1 MLPNL
6 SGLDLGCATGAKW
19 GAGEEDYESLMDEPV
34 YDSNGVQ
41 VNRGLRDDQLGKIS
55 KALELL
61 QRVVELPPTEKF
73 PTLQHMNDRD
83 VYMYYENG
91 VGIHRGVEHDPGRL
105 YKEPIEFPDAWRDFE
120 DYMGSVSYTKPWG
133 LADYN
138 GRPWRTNVFVRRA
151 RALRSWGMQPDQGG
165 DAPFEAEGGDEAWG
179 TWDPTEGTW
188 DAEMRRRM
196 KENIDAF
203 RFPNRNYSK
212 QVRRALILQYV
223 EPVVYDTY
231 RTGGMWSFFN
241 PHGRSWSSIAQGII
255 NWIVLGMKSVPRFQK
270 ALNIADGPNGERFWN
285 VHFANKDPYP
295 FGSPISF
302 VFMADVEKSPESY
315 AFAPEAIK
323 QDPDVQIAYAL
334 LGVQDA
340 AERAMMSIL
349 AYAHLPEEN
358 MSAHRP
364 LYRTILRRAL
374 KFFGKNSELR
384 APDVAYSKVLEDLA
398 GAISEKADSATV
410 RHMHQELLMWLHSPD
425 NPLGRQTFEDARQ
438 DFFEQ
443 NKRQFDGAP
452 SGGKRVRVRDTDAL
466 SSMVAFH
473 GKAAVLRWRI
483 ADHVCVV

>member
-6 SGLDLGCATGAKW
+6 SGLNLGCATDAQW

-41 VNRGLRDDQLGKIS
+41 VNRGLPDDQLGKIS

-73 PTLQHMNDRD
+73 PSHDYMDARG
-83 VYMYYENG
+83 VYMFYPF
-91 VGIHRGVEHDPGRL
+91 EHDPGRR
-105 YKEPIEFPDAWRDFE
+105 YKEPIEYPDAWRDFE
-120 DYMGSVSYTKPWG
+120 DYTGSYSYTKPWG
-133 LADYN
+133 VADFDGN
-138 GRPWRTNVFVRRA
+138 PWRTNVFGRQA
-151 RALRSWGMQPDQGG
+151 RALRSWGMEPGEETDMLPEVEDG
-165 DAPFEAEGGDEAWG
+165 DKAWG
-179 TWDPTEGTW
+179 AWDPTEGTW
-188 DAEMRRRM
+188 DAEIRRRT

-212 QVRRALILQYV
+212 QVRRSLILQYV
-223 EPVVYDTY
+223 EPVVYDAY
-231 RTGGMWSFFN
+231 RTSRMWGFAN

-255 NWIVLGMKSVPRFQK
+255 NWIVLGMKSVPRYR
-270 ALNIADGPNGERFWN
+270 ITDGPDAERFWN
-285 VHFANKDPYP
+285 EHFANKDPYP
-295 FGSPISF
+295 FGSPILF

-340 AERAMMSIL
+340 AKRAMSSIM
-349 AYAHLPEEN
+349 AYAHLPKRD
-358 MSAHRP
+358 MSAHRT
-364 LYRTILRRAL
+364 LYRTILHRAL

-384 APDVAYSKVLEDLA
+384 APDVAYSKVLEELA
-398 GAISEKADSATV
+398 GAISEKADSAII
-410 RHMHQELLMWLHSPD
+410 RNMHQELLEWLRHPD
-425 NPLGRQTFEDARQ
+425 NPLGRQTYEDARQ

-443 NKRQFDGAP
+443 QKRQLDGEP
-452 SGGKRVRVRDTDAL
+452 SSGKRRRVGDTEAFP
-466 SSMVAFH
+466 SMVAFH

-483 ADHVCVV
+483 AEHVCVV